1 MAMAGERGV
10 CAADLGL
17 GVLWAWMGVVWLGL
31 PRVPQD
37 AGGSRWL
44 LWLCVAGGIALALL
58 AGACVAARGLRP
70 ARVRSHAAVLV
81 VALVGAAA
89 QLGMALPPAGGLLRE
104 AVRCALGAACGAA
117 ASALMLA
124 HAERLAARDADY
136 LELLIPLCSLLSVFT
151 VALEALPGAWYWW
164 LAAALLVLAGAALM
178 RPCRASGDVGSGSGP
193 GPRIASASV
202 PALADTRRRA
212 RAELAR
218 VGVVTCAAYALI
230 KFAGGSPFDPAY
242 AGSGIWNGVPHLF
255 GVLVAVLIAVLSLS
269 HFRRLTMAAIMK
281 IVSPSLVIATLL
293 ILRPEPWC
301 SAVAGILM
309 AVAETPLV
317 VFVTLWALKL
327 ARHGLADARVSFGV
341 LMGSAQLGIFL
352 GSLLLAPGDG
362 SGLAAGLGVA
372 VLCGAFACACSLV
385 PSEAREDDHADAAAP
400 VAPAAPPG
408 AAAQARTLDDAC
420 AELATQAGLS
430 ARELDVLRLLAR
442 GYGRAYIRD
451 ELVIS
456 KNTIATHAR
465 HIYQKTGAHSQQ
477 ELIVLVQG
485 SVSSR

>member
-1 MAMAGERGV
+1 MAMAGERGI
-10 CAADLGL
+10 CAADLSL
-17 GVLWAWMGVVWLGL
+17 GVLWAWMGVAWLGL

-58 AGACVAARGLRP
+58 AGACVAAHRPRP
-70 ARVRSHAAVLV
+70 AHACPRAASLV
-81 VALVGAAA
+81 VALAGAAA
-89 QLGMALPPAGGLLRE
+89 QLGMALLPAGDLPC
-104 AVRCALGAACGAA
+104 AVVRCVLGAACGAA

-124 HAERLAARDADY
+124 HAERLSARDADY
-136 LELLIPLCSLLSVFT
+136 LELLVPMCSLLSVFT
-151 VALEALPGAWYWW
+151 VALEALPGTWYWW
-164 LAAALLVLAGAALM
+164 FAAALLVLAGVALM
-178 RPCRASGDVGSGSGP
+178 CGDAARGPRP
-193 GPRIASASV
+193 GPRVVSAPAPAAAGAS
-202 PALADTRRRA
+202 RRA
-212 RAELAR
+212 RADLAR

-327 ARHGLADARVSFGV
+327 ARSGLMGACVSFGA

-385 PSEAREDDHADAAAP
+385 PSEAREGDHADAAAP

-408 AAAQARTLDDAC
+408 ADAQACTLDDAC

-485 SVSSR
+485 RVSSR